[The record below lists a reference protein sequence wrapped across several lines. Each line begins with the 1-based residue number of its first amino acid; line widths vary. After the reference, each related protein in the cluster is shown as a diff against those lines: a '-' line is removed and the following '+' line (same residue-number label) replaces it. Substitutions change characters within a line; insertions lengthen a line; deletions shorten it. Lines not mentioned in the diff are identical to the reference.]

1 MIFSPTY
8 AIGLVDEVV
17 IWDKSFDLHG
27 FGFLRVH
34 LQAKLHTFLIEAPT
48 HFSGALERVLLAVND
63 GEFVGRAHHVYDYTL
78 LPLGH
83 LQLQAPFHHEIKG
96 QGGQCTA

>member
-17 IWDKSFDLHG
+17 IWDSSFDLHG

-34 LQAKLHTFLIEAPT
+34 LQAKLHTFLIVAPT
-48 HFSGALERVLLAVND
+48 HFFGDLDRVLAADND
-63 GEFVGRAHHVYDYTL
+63 GESVG
-78 LPLGH
+78 
-83 LQLQAPFHHEIKG
+83 
-96 QGGQCTA
+96 